1 MRQLL
6 KNIFFSF
13 SINWWIKQ
21 PWVIRD
27 VLKKI
32 CHVFPS
38 QADFPVFNQFFV
50 LYFLRLLCWPARGA
64 LKADKCSLAN
74 AHSRG
79 SILLSKTDFH
89 FGNEVFHITL
99 PMASCAQSWQAAACV
114 SWFGGFKLHDLLCN
128 VEKCCFLLQWVSV
141 KCGLFLASLYL
152 GNVFPVIVKTMPF
165 GCKVFALGDTWKERT
180 SEGSGNPV
188 PSEIPS
194 SRTNHA
200 PYLMTKGKS

>member
-27 VLKKI
+27 VLKKT

-38 QADFPVFNQFFV
+38 QADFPVFNQTSV
-50 LYFLRLLCWPARGA
+50 LCPLFSQAVVLACQGSI
-64 LKADKCSLAN
+64 KADKCSLAN

-79 SILLSKTDFH
+79 RILLSKADFH

-99 PMASCAQSWQAAACV
+99 PMAGCAQSWQAAASI
-114 SWFGGFKLHDLLCN
+114 SWLKGYELCDLLYN
-128 VEKCCFLLQWVSV
+128 AEKCCFVLQWSSV
-141 KCGLFLASLYL
+141 KCGPFLASLYL
-152 GNVFPVIVKTMPF
+152 GNVFPVIVKTMPLAVKCLF
-165 GCKVFALGDTWKERT
+165 L
-180 SEGSGNPV
+180 
-188 PSEIPS
+188 
-194 SRTNHA
+194 
-200 PYLMTKGKS
+200 